1 VALQLEVAEGRP
13 LPVEQSEIAVCGWS
27 VEARLYA
34 EDPARDF
41 APCTG
46 AVGLWRVP
54 NMEGIRVDTGVE
66 TGAEVGIH
74 YDPMLAK
81 IIAAGPTR
89 AIAIR
94 RLQAALKQLVCLG
107 LQTNRTYLQG
117 VLSHP
122 AFVAGTLHTRFLA
135 EHADALSDD
144 APPVAEALA
153 AAVVSDW
160 AFAQS
165 ARRRLPGI
173 APNWR
178 NNRWRDPR
186 HSYRHQDVDHEVS
199 WHQDRDTLLVG
210 GRSVRVLSWDS
221 PLHLEID
228 GIAQFCDVVSRSD
241 GLWVQVGAHDVY
253 LERVPDFIIP
263 GLDVS
268 AGGCVA
274 PMPGKVVEVCVV
286 VGDAVQKGDKL
297 IVLEAMK
304 MEQAIKAAEPG
315 TVTAVHVDQGDQVEL
330 GAVLIELLGVSE
342 ES

>member
-1 VALQLEVAEGRP
+1 
-13 LPVEQSEIAVCGWS
+13 
-27 VEARLYA
+27 
-34 EDPARDF
+34 
-41 APCTG
+41 
-46 AVGLWRVP
+46 
-54 NMEGIRVDTGVE
+54 MEGIRVDSGVE

-144 APPVAEALA
+144 APPVAEALT

-186 HSYRHQDVDHEVS
+186 RSYRHQDVDHEVS

-228 GIAQFCDVVSRSD
+228 GIAQFCDVVSRPD